1 MKFVVVMVVIA
12 VAAAR
17 PGNPYEKF
25 DNLDVDEVL
34 GNSKLT
40 TSLLKCMV
48 DDGRCTPEGTDLK
61 NLAPGA
67 VQNKCADCT
76 AEQKTKAAKFMRAAK
91 KDYTE
96 LFNKLVKIHDP
107 NNEHTAELDE
117 FLTQN

>member
-25 DNLDVDEVL
+25 DSLDVDEVIS
-34 GNSKLT
+34 NSKLT
-40 TSLLKCMV
+40 TALLNCMV
-48 DDGRCTPEGTDLK
+48 GEGKCTPEGTDLK

-76 AEQKTKAAKFMRAAK
+76 PEQKTKAAKFMRAAR

-96 LFNKLVKIHDP
+96 LFNKIVKIHDP
-107 NNEHTAELDE
+107 NNEHTAELEE
-117 FLTQN
+117 FLSQN